1 MGRVARDA
9 QRLFRGRL
17 GAMNRTVHAVLLA
30 LTIAPLSAAAQ
41 WITIKTPDVPLLPN
55 GKPNLKAP
63 APRTLD
69 GHPDLSGLW
78 MTTSTTPC
86 PDLIRDGQDCQEKD
100 IPSLQA
106 INIGYG
112 MPGGLPYQPWAAAL
126 VKQRT
131 ADNSKDDPHTHCL
144 PSNTPRIWTLP
155 HRQKI
160 VQTPRLLVVLN
171 EFSSAYRQIY
181 TDGRSLPVDP
191 TPSWNGYSI
200 GRWQEQTLVVE
211 TIGLSKNVWLDISG
225 SPISEGARITER
237 LRRPDYGHLDVDVT
251 VDDPKTYTRTWT
263 TTVHESLQLNI
274 EMIDEVCLENEQS
287 TRHLVGR

>member
-1 MGRVARDA
+1 MRRGGL
-9 QRLFRGRL
+9 LFL
-17 GAMNRTVHAVLLA
+17 VWIVVETAV
-30 LTIAPLSAAAQ
+30 AAQ

-55 GKPNLKAP
+55 GKPNLAAP
-63 APRTLD
+63 ALRTSD

-86 PDLIRDGQDCQEKD
+86 PDLIRDGKDCQEKD

-106 INIGYG
+106 ISIGYG

-160 VQTPRLLVVLN
+160 IQTPRLLVVLN

-181 TDGRSLPVDP
+181 TDGRKLPVDP
-191 TPSWNGYSI
+191 QPSWNGYSI
-200 GRWQEQTLVVE
+200 GHWEGQTLVVE
-211 TIGLSKNVWLDISG
+211 TIGLSSKVWLDISG

-237 LRRPDYGHLDVDVT
+237 LRRLDYGHLDVEVT
-251 VDDPKTYTRTWT
+251 VDDSKTYTKTWT
-263 TTVHESLQLNI
+263 TTVHESLQLNM

-287 TRHLVGR
+287 VRHLVGK

>member
-1 MGRVARDA
+1 MKLCGLLLTCVLAP
-9 QRLFRGRL
+9 
-17 GAMNRTVHAVLLA
+17 AV
-30 LTIAPLSAAAQ
+30 AAAQ

-55 GKPNLKAP
+55 GKPNLSAP
-63 APRTLD
+63 APRTPD

-106 INIGYG
+106 ISIGYG

-160 VQTPRLLVVLN
+160 IQTPRLLVVLN

-181 TDGRSLPVDP
+181 TDGRKLPVDP
-191 TPSWNGYSI
+191 QPSWNGYSI
-200 GRWQEQTLVVE
+200 GHWDGQTLVVE

-225 SPISEGARITER
+225 SPISEYARITER
-237 LRRPDYGHLDVDVT
+237 IRRPDYGHLDVEVT
-251 VDDPKTYTRTWT
+251 VNDPKAYTKTWT
-263 TTVHESLQLNI
+263 ATVHESLQLNM

-287 TRHLVGR
+287 VRHLVGK

>member
-1 MGRVARDA
+1 MV
-9 QRLFRGRL
+9 L
-17 GAMNRTVHAVLLA
+17 GIVCTLVVTWTLVPASV
-30 LTIAPLSAAAQ
+30 AAQ

-55 GKPNLKAP
+55 GTPNLKAP
-63 APRTLD
+63 APRAAD

-106 INIGYG
+106 ISIGYG

-126 VKQRT
+126 VRQRT

-160 VQTPRLLVVLN
+160 IQTPRLLVVLN

-181 TDGRSLPVDP
+181 TDGRALPVDP
-191 TPSWNGYSI
+191 QPSWNGYSI
-200 GRWQEQTLVVE
+200 GRWEGQTLVVQ
-211 TIGLSKNVWLDISG
+211 TIGLSKDVWLDISG
-225 SPISEGARITER
+225 SPISEGARLTER
-237 LRRPDYGHLDVDVT
+237 LRRPDWGHLDVEVT
-251 VDDPKTYTRTWT
+251 VDDPKTYTKTWT
-263 TTVHESLQLNI
+263 ATVHVSFQVNI
-274 EMIDEVCLENEQS
+274 EMIDEVCLENEKS
-287 TRHLVGR
+287 TRHLVGK

>member
-1 MGRVARDA
+1 MR
-9 QRLFRGRL
+9 RGGL
-17 GAMNRTVHAVLLA
+17 LLLVWIVVETAV
-30 LTIAPLSAAAQ
+30 AAQ

-55 GKPNLKAP
+55 GKPNLAAP
-63 APRTLD
+63 APRASD

-106 INIGYG
+106 ISIGYG

-160 VQTPRLLVVLN
+160 IQTPRLLVVLN

-181 TDGRSLPVDP
+181 TDGRKLPIDP
-191 TPSWNGYSI
+191 QPSWNGYSI
-200 GRWQEQTLVVE
+200 GHWEGQTLVVE

-225 SPISEGARITER
+225 SPISEDARITER
-237 LRRPDYGHLDVDVT
+237 LRRPDYGHLDVEVT
-251 VDDPKTYTRTWT
+251 VDDPKTYTKTWT
-263 TTVHESLQLNI
+263 ATVHESLQLNMEI
-274 EMIDEVCLENEQS
+274 IDEVCLENEQS
-287 TRHLVGR
+287 VRHLVGK

>member
-1 MGRVARDA
+1 MKLCA
-9 QRLFRGRL
+9 LFATWML
-17 GAMNRTVHAVLLA
+17 VQTVV
-30 LTIAPLSAAAQ
+30 AAQ
-41 WITIKTPDVPLLPN
+41 WITIKTPDVPLLAN
-55 GKPNLKAP
+55 GKPNLSAP
-63 APRTLD
+63 APRTAD

-106 INIGYG
+106 ISLGYG

-131 ADNSKDDPHTHCL
+131 ADNSKDDPHSHCL

-160 VQTPRLLVVLN
+160 IQTPRLLVVLN

-181 TDGRSLPVDP
+181 TDGRALPVDP
-191 TPSWNGYSI
+191 QPSWNGYSV
-200 GRWQEQTLVVE
+200 GRWQGQTLVVE

-225 SPISEGARITER
+225 SPISEDARITER
-237 LRRPDYGHLDVDVT
+237 LHRVQDELRQIDGALAACGSQMLAAEPQVPVLA
-251 VDDPKTYTRTWT
+251 
-263 TTVHESLQLNI
+263 QLARA
-274 EMIDEVCLENEQS
+274 S
-287 TRHLVGR
+287 

>member
-1 MGRVARDA
+1 MKL
-9 QRLFRGRL
+9 RLRPAIGM
-17 GAMNRTVHAVLLA
+17 ASALLA
-30 LTIAPLSAAAQ
+30 AWTVAQAGVAAQ
-41 WITIKTPDVPLLPN
+41 WITIKTPDVPRLPN
-55 GKPNLKAP
+55 GTPNLKARSP
-63 APRTLD
+63 RAPD

-126 VKQRT
+126 VRQRT
-131 ADNSKDDPHTHCL
+131 ADNSKDDPHSHCL
-144 PSNTPRIWTLP
+144 PSNTPRMWMLP

-181 TDGRSLPVDP
+181 TDGRALPVDP
-191 TPSWNGYSI
+191 QPSWNGYSI
-200 GRWQEQTLVVE
+200 GHWEGQTLVAE

-225 SPISEGARITER
+225 SPISEDARVTER
-237 LRRPDYGHLDVDVT
+237 LRRADYGHLDVEVT
-251 VDDPKTYTRTWT
+251 VDDPKTYTKPWT
-263 TTVHESLQLNI
+263 ATVHESIQLNI
-274 EMIDEVCLENEQS
+274 EMIDEVCLENEKS
-287 TRHLVGR
+287 SRHLVGQ

>member
-1 MGRVARDA
+1 MKLSGLLLTCLMVPA
-9 QRLFRGRL
+9 
-17 GAMNRTVHAVLLA
+17 AV
-30 LTIAPLSAAAQ
+30 SAQ
-41 WITIKTPDVPLLPN
+41 WITVKTPDVPLLPN
-55 GKPNLKAP
+55 GKPNLAAP
-63 APRTLD
+63 APRTSD

-86 PDLIRDGQDCQEKD
+86 PDLIRDGKDCQEKD

-106 INIGYG
+106 ISIGYG

-160 VQTPRLLVVLN
+160 IQTPRLLVVLN

-181 TDGRSLPVDP
+181 TDGRKLPVDP
-191 TPSWNGYSI
+191 QPSWNGYSM
-200 GRWQEQTLVVE
+200 GHWEGQTLVVQ

-225 SPISEGARITER
+225 SPISEDARITER
-237 LRRPDYGHLDVDVT
+237 LRRPDYGHLDVEVT
-251 VDDPKTYTRTWT
+251 VDDPKTYTKTWT
-263 TTVHESLQLNI
+263 TTVHESLQLNM

-287 TRHLVGR
+287 VRHLVGK

>member
-1 MGRVARDA
+1 MKLRG
-9 QRLFRGRL
+9 LFVTL
-17 GAMNRTVHAVLLA
+17 MLVQSA
-30 LTIAPLSAAAQ
+30 AAAQ

-55 GKPNLKAP
+55 GKPNLSAP
-63 APRTLD
+63 APRTSD
-69 GHPDLSGLW
+69 GRPDLSGLW

-106 INIGYG
+106 ISLGYG

-131 ADNSKDDPHTHCL
+131 ADNSKDDPHSHCL

-160 VQTPRLLVVLN
+160 IQTPRLLIVLN

-181 TDGRSLPVDP
+181 TDGRALPVDP
-191 TPSWNGYSI
+191 QPSWNGYSV
-200 GRWQEQTLVVE
+200 GRWQGPTLVVE
-211 TIGLSKNVWLDISG
+211 TNGLSKNVWLDISG
-225 SPISEGARITER
+225 SPISEDARITER
-237 LRRPDYGHLDVDVT
+237 LRRPDYGHLDVEIT
-251 VDDPKTYTRTWT
+251 VDDPKTYTKPWT
-263 TTVHESLQLNI
+263 ATVHEFIQLNI
-274 EMIDEVCLENEQS
+274 EMIDEVCLENEKSGQ
-287 TRHLVGR
+287 HLVGK

>member
-1 MGRVARDA
+1 MATRTAI
-9 QRLFRGRL
+9 
-17 GAMNRTVHAVLLA
+17 GACAFFLA
-30 LTIAPLSAAAQ
+30 WTIVPIAAAQ
-41 WITIKTPDVPLLPN
+41 WITIKTPDVPQKN
-55 GKPNLKAP
+55 GKPDLTAP
-63 APRTLD
+63 APRTAD

-112 MPGGLPYQPWAAAL
+112 LPGGLPYQPWAAAL

-131 ADNSKDDPHTHCL
+131 ADFGRDDPHTHCL

-160 VQTPRLLVVLN
+160 IQVPRELVVLN

-181 TDGRSLPVDP
+181 TDGRALPRDP
-191 TPSWNGYSI
+191 NPTWNGYSI
-200 GRWQEQTLVVE
+200 GHWDGPALVVE
-211 TIGLSKNVWLDISG
+211 TIGLSKNAWLDLSG
-225 SPISEGARITER
+225 SPISEDGRVTER
-237 LRRPDYGHLDVDVT
+237 IRRPDFGHLDVEVA
-251 VDDPKTYTRTWT
+251 VDDPQSYTRTWT
-263 TTVHESLQLNI
+263 TTVHERLQVNMEI
-274 EMIDEVCLENEQS
+274 IDEVCLENEKS
-287 TRHLVGR
+287 LRHMNAR